1 MADIP
6 FQIGGHEL
14 PCPDFEKSKFDEL
27 ADISYQY
34 LNGSPAY
41 LGMPSITYV
50 WPFLRSD
57 HVATIRA
64 VYDAL
69 VTGINLL
76 APNGTPV
83 SLTVPDY
90 KNGGLRTTTAYM
102 LEPTGAAGGDG
113 STNFTLTFTQLH
125 EAALLTALA
134 IESGNLWD
142 VAADGANLIVGRADY
157 GTTGWQF

>member
-1 MADIP
+1 VADIP
-6 FQIGGHEL
+6 FQIGGYEL
-14 PCPDFEKSKFDEL
+14 LCPDFSKSKFDEL

-34 LNGSPAY
+34 LNGSPLY

-64 VYDAL
+64 VYGAL
-69 VTGINLL
+69 VTSINLL
-76 APNGTPV
+76 LPNGTPI

-102 LEPTGAAGGDG
+102 LEPTGTAGGDG
-113 STNFTLTFTQLH
+113 SANFTVTFTQLH
-125 EAALLTALA
+125 EGALLAALTTG
-134 IESGNLWD
+134 SGNLWD
-142 VAADGANLIVGRADY
+142 VAANGDNLKIGSAEFSL
-157 GTTGWQF
+157 TGWQF